1 MFRSYFITAV
11 RNFRRNKLFSLIN
24 ILGLAIGIS
33 ASMVI
38 FLLVQYDFGFDK
50 FEPDGNRVYRVVSDM
65 KFPDSDFKNS
75 GVPLPLITF
84 SKKELT
90 GVEMFA
96 PASTP
101 NGDINVSIGT
111 SGKPVEYK
119 KQSHVVYADNQLLH
133 LLSCKWIAGSK
144 ESSLSQPFTTV
155 LTVSRAKTY
164 FPDNDVSKVI
174 GKTITYNDT
183 IKSTVTGIV
192 QDIDELTDFTF
203 KEFISYSTIENTG
216 LKDNLGWGQW
226 GSVNS
231 NNQFFIKLNKGI
243 QAASMTKQI
252 QQLFDKNQKDAYLK
266 NIFSL
271 QPLSDIHF
279 NSDYGAFD
287 ERQANKN
294 ALYGLLVVAAIL
306 LLLGCINFINLTT
319 AQAVQ
324 RAREIGIRKTMGS
337 SKRQLII
344 QFLSE
349 TFLLTLMASLLSIV
363 LVPFI
368 IKTFSGF
375 IPPAIHTGMLVNTQV
390 VLFILILVIAVS
402 VLSGFYPAW
411 ILSKYN
417 PVQVL
422 KNQAT
427 TGSSSTRKAWLRKS
441 LTVTQFI
448 FAQAFIMG
456 TLIVGQQIKYALT
469 KDNGFKKEGII
480 IADTPFDFSIF
491 SNNDAAAKSMRTRD
505 VLLQKLRTIPGIDKM
520 CFGGSSPASSNTS
533 AQTMKFNNGK
543 RDIETTV
550 QVKYADED
558 YFKLYHLQLLAGKY
572 PEKSDTAL
580 KGYLVNESYARFIGF
595 KNPAD
600 AVGKMIK
607 HNNNGVPILGVM
619 KDFNASSVHTPIK
632 PLVYYS
638 QYLVETDLH
647 IALKPETSAGM
658 WQETIAQVQK
668 AYKEIYPEADFHYEF
683 FDDTI
688 KKFYEAEMHIS
699 TLLSWAT
706 GLAIVI
712 SCLGLFGLVIYT
724 TNQRT
729 REIGVRKVLGAS
741 IPQILSLISKDFL
754 KLVLFAFIIA
764 VPIAWWVMHKWLE
777 NFAYHISLGMGVF
790 VLAGLGMMLI
800 ALVTLSF
807 QTMKAANANPVKSL
821 RTE

>member
-50 FEPDGNRVYRVVSDM
+50 FEPDGNRVYRIVSDM
-65 KFPDSDFKNS
+65 KFPDSDFKNP

-90 GVEMFA
+90 GVEMFV

-101 NGDINVSIGT
+101 NGDITVSIGT
-111 SGKPVEYK
+111 AGKPVEYK

-133 LLSCKWIAGSK
+133 LLACKWIAGSK
-144 ESSLSQPFTTV
+144 ENSLSQPFTTV
-155 LTVSRAKTY
+155 LTESRAKTY

-174 GKTITYNDT
+174 GKTIVYNDT
-183 IKSTVTGIV
+183 IKSTVTGVV

-243 QAASMTKQI
+243 QATAMTKQI

-287 ERQANKN
+287 ERQANRN

-324 RAREIGIRKTMGS
+324 RAKEIGIRKTMGS
-337 SKRQLII
+337 SKGQLII

-349 TFLLTLMASLLSIV
+349 TFLLTMMASLLSVV

-375 IPPAIHTGMLVNTQV
+375 IPPAIHTGMLANIQV
-390 VLFILILVIAVS
+390 VLFILILIIVVS

-411 ILSKYN
+411 VLSKYN

-422 KNQAT
+422 KNQVT
-427 TGSSSTRKAWLRKS
+427 TGSSTRKAWLRKS

-456 TLIVGQQIKYALT
+456 TLVVGQQIKYALT
-469 KDNGFKKEGII
+469 KDNGFKKEGIFVV
-480 IADTPFDFSIF
+480 DTPFDFTIF
-491 SNNDAAAKSMRTRD
+491 SNKDAGAKSMRTRD
-505 VLLQKLRTIPGIDKM
+505 VLLQKLRTLPGIDKI
-520 CFGGSSPASSNTS
+520 CFGGSSPASNNTS

-543 RDIETTV
+543 KDIETTV

-558 YFKLYHLQLLAGKY
+558 YFKLYHLQLVAGKY

-580 KGYLVNESYARFIGF
+580 KSYLVNESYARFIGF

-600 AVGKMIK
+600 AVGKMIN
-607 HNNNGVPILGVM
+607 HNNKGVPIIGVM
-619 KDFNASSVHTPIK
+619 KDFNASSVHIPIK

-638 QYLVETDLH
+638 QYLVETNLH
-647 IALKPETSAGM
+647 IALKPELSAGM
-658 WQETIAQVQK
+658 WQQTIAQVQK
-668 AYKEIYPEADFHYEF
+668 AYKEIYPESDFNYAF

-688 KKFYEAEMHIS
+688 KKFYESEMNMS

-724 TNQRT
+724 TNLRT
-729 REIGVRKVLGAS
+729 KEIGVRKVLGAS

-777 NFAYHISLGMGVF
+777 NFAYHISLGVGLF
-790 VLAGLGMMLI
+790 ILAGLGMMLI
-800 ALVTLSF
+800 ALITLSF

>member
-411 ILSKYN
+411 VLSKYN

-422 KNQAT
+422 KNQVT
-427 TGSSSTRKAWLRKS
+427 TGSYSTRKAWLRKS

-505 VLLQKLRTIPGIDKM
+505 VLLQKLRTLPGIDKI
-520 CFGGSSPASSNTS
+520 CFGGSFPASSNTS

-558 YFKLYHLQLLAGKY
+558 YFKLYHLQLVAGKY

-600 AVGKMIK
+600 AVGKMIN

-668 AYKEIYPEADFHYEF
+668 AYREIYPEADFHYEF